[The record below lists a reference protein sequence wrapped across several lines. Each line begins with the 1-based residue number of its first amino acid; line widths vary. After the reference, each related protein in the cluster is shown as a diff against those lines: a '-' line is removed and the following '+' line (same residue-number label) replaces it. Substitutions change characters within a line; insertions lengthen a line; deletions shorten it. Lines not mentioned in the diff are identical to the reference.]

1 LQHAAAVRKRR
12 HREITRSL
20 DVLCGS
26 MQRLLPD
33 WSWRRPAGGLSFWA
47 RLPSGS
53 ATEFAQV
60 ALLHGVTVVAGPALT
75 SDGSCDEY
83 VRLQF
88 VQDSR
93 SITLGVRRLAQAW
106 QSYAVQR
113 PNKR

>member
-1 LQHAAAVRKRR
+1 MTGRLTTHVLDTARGVPAAGVHVEAHLIR
-12 HREITRSL
+12 
-20 DVLCGS
+20 GS
-26 MQRLLPD
+26 ERM
-33 WSWRRPAGGLSFWA
+33 PA
-47 RLPSGS
+47 GS

-75 SDGSCDEY
+75 SDGSCDDY